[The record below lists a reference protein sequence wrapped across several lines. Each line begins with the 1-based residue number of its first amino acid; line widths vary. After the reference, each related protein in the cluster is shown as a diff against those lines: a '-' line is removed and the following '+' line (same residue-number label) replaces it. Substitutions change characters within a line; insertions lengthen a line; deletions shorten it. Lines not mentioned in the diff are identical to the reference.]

1 MAATMETST
10 HSGLIA
16 ECRAALLRTL
26 EEFARNLGYARPDC
40 LAAIKDAAGESFDEL
55 AGLRGRR
62 GFEQARGLT
71 ASRIS
76 LVHEQDLSFTLELS
90 DLERRLREYCDVS
103 LGRLHLRFMTL
114 LSQDDAV
121 TEQLPVGPETVC
133 RSLRALAESAG
144 LDGDERVELIER
156 CMPTLGDQIKTFYK
170 SLDARLE
177 SAGIGMKPLG
187 RPLQS
192 TASAAHAEQPGPTR
206 ASESNRGQIAAEAPA
221 RETGAPPLADLH
233 RALLKRRTSVSDAAV
248 TVDPQLAASIV
259 AQIRNWLSDQQQ
271 SGAQAPRIGA
281 SGFGQFLDPMAA
293 AAIEAL
299 EVVFDGIAADGDVPA
314 PVKRIIAGLQIPLLK
329 LALGDD
335 RLLSAKEHPALPL
348 IDALAMAGNSLPMD
362 GDTHPGAERLAALTR
377 SLTQVPELH
386 KQDLKTVLRQVQTF
400 IDEQRRMAM
409 AVAEPALGIAAKAER
424 REAARLFASRAL
436 GVLIDDDTPAA
447 IRYFLRKHWVQVLAR
462 TLYKHGEKHPDWR
475 AQLEIANEVVVS
487 GRTGPDGRMPQEQ
500 MEALPGLISRIESG
514 LATLGLGQQAR
525 DAAMAD
531 CREHHAALIAG
542 RPPQIA
548 YASTAAPE
556 RMTLSRARELPELLM
571 LHHTGY
577 ATPRAHSSSLHAVL
591 SPGTWLELD
600 LPDESRMHGCIAW
613 AGQGRKIALI
623 ADPDSGRLLIATM
636 KCLSDLQREHHL
648 RIRNV
653 ASLTGKAAN
662 AALQSIGR

>member
-1 MAATMETST
+1 MTETST
-10 HSGLIA
+10 YSGLVA

-26 EEFARNLGYARPDC
+26 EAFARNLGYARPDC
-40 LAAIKDAAGESFDEL
+40 LAAVKDAAGESYDEL

-76 LVHEQDLSFTLELS
+76 LVHEHDLSFTLELS

-121 TEQLPVGPETVC
+121 AEQLPVGPETVC

-144 LDGDERVELIER
+144 LDGDERLELVER
-156 CMPTLGDQIKTFYK
+156 CMPTLGDHLKTFYQ
-170 SLDARLE
+170 SLDARLA
-177 SAGIGMKPLG
+177 SAGIEMKPLG
-187 RPLQS
+187 RPAQ
-192 TASAAHAEQPGPTR
+192 SAAHADPV
-206 ASESNRGQIAAEAPA
+206 APA
-221 RETGAPPLADLH
+221 RTSETTHQPITAEAAIAEAGAAPLAGLH
-233 RALLKRRTSVSDAAV
+233 RALLKRRTSPSDAPV

-259 AQIRNWLSDQQQ
+259 AQIRMWLSDQQQ

-281 SGFGQFLDPMAA
+281 SGLGQFLDPMAA

-299 EVVFDGIAADGDVPA
+299 ELVFDGIAVESNVPD
-314 PVKRIIAGLQIPLLK
+314 PVKSIIASLQIPFLK
-329 LALGDD
+329 LALSDD
-335 RLLSAKEHPALPL
+335 RLLADKDHPALPL
-348 IDALAMAGNSLPMD
+348 IDALAMAGNSLPMQVD
-362 GDTHPGAERLAALTR
+362 AHPGFERLAALTR
-377 SLTQVPELH
+377 TLAQVPELH
-386 KQDLKTVLRQVQTF
+386 KQDLKTALRQVQTF
-400 IDEQRRMAM
+400 IDERRRMAM
-409 AVAEPALGIAAKAER
+409 AAAEPALGIAAKAER

-436 GVLIDDDTPAA
+436 GVLMDDDTPAA

-475 AQLEIANEVVVS
+475 AQLEIANEVVMS
-487 GRTGPDGRMPQEQ
+487 GRAGPDGRMPQEQ
-500 MEALPGLISRIESG
+500 VEALPGLISRIESG

-531 CREHHAALIAG
+531 CREHHSALIAG

-548 YASTAAPE
+548 YASTAAPD

-577 ATPRAHSSSLHAVL
+577 AAPKAHASNLHAAL
-591 SPGTWLELD
+591 SPGTWLELE
-600 LPDESRMHGCIAW
+600 LPDDSRMHGCIAW
-613 AGQGRKIALI
+613 VGQGRKIALI

-636 KCLSDLQREHHL
+636 KCLSDLQREQHL
-648 RIRNV
+648 YLRNV
-653 ASLTGKAAN
+653 ASLTEKAAN
-662 AALQSIGR
+662 AALQGMGG